1 MIYGYCR
8 VSTRGQARDGNGL
21 EVQKAAVIQAGA
33 EKVFSD
39 TFTGTKTH
47 RPELDK
53 LLSEINEGDK
63 LIVAKLDR
71 VARSAAQG
79 ADLIQL
85 LIDKGVTVHI
95 LNMGILDNTP
105 TGKLIRMIFLAFAEF
120 ERDMI
125 VERTQEGKAIAR
137 QNPEFVDGRPKK
149 YKRQQVSHALEL
161 LEDHSYKEVEQMTG
175 ISKSTLIRAKRK
187 AVIENE

>member
-33 EKVFSD
+33 EKVFPD

-79 ADLIQL
+79 ADLI
-85 LIDKGVTVHI
+85 
-95 LNMGILDNTP
+95 
-105 TGKLIRMIFLAFAEF
+105 
-120 ERDMI
+120 
-125 VERTQEGKAIAR
+125 
-137 QNPEFVDGRPKK
+137 
-149 YKRQQVSHALEL
+149 
-161 LEDHSYKEVEQMTG
+161 
-175 ISKSTLIRAKRK
+175 
-187 AVIENE
+187 